1 MLSFFFVEHETTNV
15 GETCAGRDDYYIKKL
30 KPELGMEFENEHIA
44 YEFYNTYAGHVGFSV
59 RKSWHDKSSKVLL
72 FHL

>member
-1 MLSFFFVEHETTNV
+1 V

-44 YEFYNTYAGHVGFSV
+44 YESAIY
-59 RKSWHDKSSKVLL
+59 SSFCINNLASEYTRLKKNKQRV
-72 FHL
+72 